1 MFIKNKKFKI
11 KTPNGWEPFHG
22 LFIDKHKKQGIYIK
36 TVNKSIKV
44 SNYHLIQLPNKLF
57 IQARFL
63 TIGQYI
69 LTESGPEQ
77 IIELE
82 QICLEKS
89 YEIIKTDSGEVITN
103 GIYNHNCD
111 EFAFVK
117 PTVQERFWTSISPT
131 LSTGGS
137 CLIAS
142 TPNGDSNKFADIWF
156 TSQALTKEN
165 NLTAED
171 YVPMQINWDDVPG
184 RDEQFKNA
192 IIKKDGLNHWLQEY
206 VCKFISSDNL
216 LIDTNKLDVLNESV
230 SAPFFTSKK
239 HKIQFWSSFKPNKQY
254 IVGVDPAT
262 GTSKDFS
269 VISIFEFPSL
279 EQIALYRSDSII
291 SADLYVILTDLLKA
305 IEASGGVSY
314 VSVEN
319 NGVGEGMISLY
330 LKDEHFPVT
339 AKFINENQKKY
350 GFVTTTKSKWTS
362 CLLLKDMIEHD
373 DIIIHSPITLKEL
386 KTFIRKGASYCA
398 QAGSTDDCIS
408 SLLIVLRILEKMT
421 NFDTLAFNKMYTNRH
436 ARATSVVSMTKND
449 LNVVL
454 PHMNQ

>member
-1 MFIKNKKFKI
+1 MFFPNKHYKI
-11 KTPNGWEPFHG
+11 KTPYGWEPFSG
-22 LFIDKHKKQGIYIK
+22 LYIDKTPKKGIFIK
-36 TVNKSIKV
+36 TKNTAITVGDK
-44 SNYHLIQLPNKLF
+44 HLIKLSNDTF
-57 IQARFL
+57 VKAHTLTLANTIQ
-63 TIGQYI
+63 TIH
-69 LTESGPEQ
+69 GPEK
-77 IIELE
+77 IIELSSIALS
-82 QICLEKS
+82 QT
-89 YEIIKTDSGEVITN
+89 YEIINSRSGEIIAN
-103 GIYNHNCD
+103 GVYNHNCD

-117 PTVQERFWTSISPT
+117 PTVQEKFWTSISPT

-142 TPNGDSNKFADIWF
+142 TPNGDGNKFADIWF
-156 TSQALTKEN
+156 TSQALLKEN
-165 NLTAED
+165 NLTSED
-171 YVPMQINWDDVPG
+171 YVPMQISWDDVPG
-184 RDEQFKNA
+184 RDEKFKDA
-192 IIKKDGLNHWLQEY
+192 IIKKEGMNHWLQEY

-216 LIDTNKLDVLNESV
+216 LIDTNKLDTMNESV

-239 HKIQFWSSFKPNKQY
+239 HKIQFWSTFKPNKQY

-279 EQIALYRSDSII
+279 EQVALYRSDSII

-314 VSVEN
+314 VSIEN

-330 LKDEHFPVT
+330 LKDEYFPVT

-350 GFVTTTKSKWTS
+350 GFVTTNKSKWTS

-373 DIIIHSPITLKEL
+373 DMIIHSPITLKEL

-398 QAGSTDDCIS
+398 QPGSTDDCIS
-408 SLLIVLRILEKMT
+408 SLLIMLRILEKMT
-421 NFDTLAFNKMYTNRH
+421 NFDTLAFNKMYTDRH
-436 ARATSVVSMTKND
+436 ARATSVVSMTKSD
-449 LNVVL
+449 LGVVL
-454 PHMNQ
+454 PHTQR

>member
-1 MFIKNKKFKI
+1 MFIHNKNFKI
-11 KTPNGWEPFHG
+11 KTPSGWESF
-22 LFIDKHKKQGIYIK
+22 QGIYVDTHNKQGVIIK
-36 TVNKSIKV
+36 TKNHSITV
-44 SNYHLIQLPNKLF
+44 STNHLIQLYNKVF

-63 TIGQYI
+63 TLGHII

-77 IIELE
+77 VLELE
-82 QICLEKS
+82 QTILEKS
-89 YEIIKTDSGEVITN
+89 YEIIKTQSGEVITN

-117 PTVQERFWTSISPT
+117 PTVQEKFWTSISPT

-165 NLTAED
+165 NLTEED

-184 RDEQFKNA
+184 RDEHFKDA
-192 IIKKDGLNHWLQEY
+192 IIKKEGLNHWLQEY

-279 EQIALYRSDSII
+279 DQVALYRSDSII

-330 LKDEHFPVT
+330 LKDENFPVT
-339 AKFINENQKKY
+339 SKFINENPKKY

-362 CLLLKDMIEHD
+362 CLLLKDMVEHD
-373 DIIIHSPITLKEL
+373 DIVIHSPITLKEL

-398 QAGSTDDCIS
+398 QSGSTDDCIS

-421 NFDTLAFNKMYTNRH
+421 NFDTLAFNKMYTDRH

-454 PHMNQ
+454 PHLNR